1 MLIPRYWARVTSEER
16 TPAGRRVPFSCCQW
30 SERSLGEAQARAR
43 ETATRIAQRIRSG
56 GPFPERYAYGAR
68 PLREEAL
75 REIRGSGDA
84 PAAVLTRNAYGAVV
98 LNAAAT
104 MFVDVDL
111 AREHSLR
118 GGSGPSLRERLGTWL
133 RGRGASATAA
143 GSASQAAALV
153 ALERFVGSR
162 VGWGF
167 RVYRT
172 RAGLRYLATHATFDP
187 ASDESA
193 AAMAALGCDPHYV
206 KLCRSQK
213 SFRARLT
220 PKPWRCG
227 MRMPPARWP
236 FEGAAEEARA
246 RQWEA
251 KYDAA
256 CARFATCALLKTVG
270 SQWVHRDVEAI
281 VRVHDELSRAESGLP
296 LA

>member
-30 SERSLGEAQARAR
+30 SERSLAEAQARAR
-43 ETATRIAQRIRSG
+43 EVAERIARRIRG
-56 GPFPERYAYGAR
+56 GEALPQRYAYGTR
-68 PLREEAL
+68 PLREEVL
-75 REIRGSGDA
+75 RELRGGDGDLD
-84 PAAVLTRNAYGAVV
+84 AVLTRNAYGSVV

-111 AREHSLR
+111 AE
-118 GGSGPSLRERLGTWL
+118 PSVLQRLGTWF
-133 RGRGASATAA
+133 RGRGASAPAA
-143 GSASQAAALV
+143 ESAPQAAALET
-153 ALERFVGSR
+153 LKRFVGSR
-162 VGWGF
+162 AGWGF

-172 RAGLRYLATHATFDP
+172 RAGLRYLVTHAPLDP
-187 ASDESA
+187 ASEESA
-193 AAMAALGCDPHYV
+193 AVLAALGCDPHYV

-246 RQWEA
+246 RQWET

-256 CARFATCALLKTVG
+256 CAKFATCALLSTVG
-270 SQWVHRDVEAI
+270 NQWVHRDVEAI

>member
-1 MLIPRYWARVTSEER
+1 MIIPRHWARVTSEER

-30 SERSLGEAQARAR
+30 SERSLAEAQARAR
-43 ETATRIAQRIRSG
+43 EVAERIARRIRG
-56 GPFPERYAYGAR
+56 GEALPERYAYGTR
-68 PLREEAL
+68 PLREEVL
-75 REIRGSGDA
+75 RELRGGDDA
-84 PAAVLTRNAYGAVV
+84 LAAVLTRNAYGAVV

-111 AREHSLR
+111 AE
-118 GGSGPSLRERLGTWL
+118 PSLRERLGTWF
-133 RGRGASATAA
+133 RGRGAAAPAA
-143 GSASQAAALV
+143 GSAPQAAAL
-153 ALERFVGSR
+153 ATLERFVGSR
-162 VGWGF
+162 TGWGF

-187 ASDESA
+187 AADESA
-193 AAMAALGCDPHYV
+193 AAMAALGCDPRYIQ
-206 KLCRSQK
+206 LCRSQT

-227 MRMPPARWP
+227 TRMPPARWP

-246 RQWEA
+246 RQWET

-256 CARFATCALLKTVG
+256 CAKFATCALLSTVG
-270 SQWVHRDVEAI
+270 SQWVHHDVQPI
-281 VRVHDELSRAESGLP
+281 VRLHDELSRAESGLP